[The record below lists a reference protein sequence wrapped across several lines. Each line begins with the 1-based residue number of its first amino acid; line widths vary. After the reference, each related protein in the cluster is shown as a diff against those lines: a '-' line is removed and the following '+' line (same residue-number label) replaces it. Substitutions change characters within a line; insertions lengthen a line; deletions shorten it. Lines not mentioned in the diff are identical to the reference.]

1 MISVLYVAFQR
12 FPRIHSLEFIIRNHN
27 RSPNLACVALT
38 LILWYSLFKKI
49 CNEQISIDQ
58 QTKGLIKEALELC
71 ASRGLYY
78 ISSSIQNMLL
88 DRGYAEIVCSVNEGA
103 FISHMKPEEAVK
115 FLLMQVRIASFQL
128 LYFFTDL
135 I

>member
-1 MISVLYVAFQR
+1 MS
-12 FPRIHSLEFIIRNHN
+12 
-27 RSPNLACVALT
+27 
-38 LILWYSLFKKI
+38 K
-49 CNEQISIDQ
+49 ISIDQ

-88 DRGYAEIVCSVNEGA
+88 DRGYAEIVCSVHEGA

-115 FLLMQVRIASFQL
+115 FLLMQVNIANFQL
-128 LYFFTDL
+128 LFFFTDL